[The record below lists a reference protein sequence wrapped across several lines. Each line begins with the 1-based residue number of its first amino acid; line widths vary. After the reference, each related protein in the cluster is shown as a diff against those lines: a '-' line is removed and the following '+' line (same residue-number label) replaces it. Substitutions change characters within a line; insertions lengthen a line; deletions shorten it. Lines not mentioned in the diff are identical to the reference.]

1 MTLRH
6 LNIFVAVADYG
17 SMSAAAA
24 HLYLSQPTVS
34 QAIRELEKHY
44 NGLLFE
50 RLGKKL
56 YLTERGKL
64 LLPRARELVHQFE
77 ETEELML
84 NQGQSSTLKLGSTIT
99 VGTCLTPFLIPELQ
113 KSCPEVKVSSYVS
126 NTREIEQKLL
136 RSELDV
142 GIVEGEILSSDLI
155 VLPIVEDCLV
165 LAVGKEHPLYE
176 RKILKVQ
183 DLNDQQFAMRE
194 QGSGTRQLFEDY
206 AERHQISFQ
215 TVWEANSPRTLLN
228 AVLYDRVL
236 SVMSLRL
243 MYHEVQHE
251 SIHVFR
257 NENGEWNRKFKLVY
271 HKNKFL
277 TPAIHELERILH
289 SYQNVEIPK
298 NAGILR

>member
-155 VLPIVEDCLV
+155 VIPIVEDCLV